1 MTELL
6 FPIIMLVLC
15 LAALGAVLFVMKRRG
30 SSEKKE
36 SESNFAL
43 TAQEFSNVK
52 DIRDIFL
59 YTRDEYIISYVKV
72 NSISIDLLSEMEK
85 KSYTRKLT
93 DEFSEVEDPFIF
105 LAVSRPVDITPL
117 VNDYVEMIHSTD
129 DPLRKALLRNE
140 IKVISEF
147 SLSGEVVQREFFY
160 KVWERNTESAESTLR
175 KRTSDMAGML
185 ESAGLSCEILKR
197 HSIIRL
203 CNLVNNPTFAAIED
217 TDVDLSIPYLN
228 NYEKEAI

>member
-1 MTELL
+1 MIEVI
-6 FPIIMLVLC
+6 FPLIMLILC
-15 LAALGAVLFVMKRRG
+15 LVGLVAIMFVMKGKSR
-30 SSEKKE
+30 SNKNENE
-36 SESNFAL
+36 SDFAL

-59 YTRDEYIISYVKV
+59 YTMDGYIISYVKV

-93 DEFSEVEDPFIF
+93 DEFSEIEDPFIF

-129 DPLRKALLRNE
+129 DSIRKVLLRNE

-160 KVWERNTESAESTLR
+160 KVWEKNTESAENALR
-175 KRTSDMAGML
+175 KRAGDMANML
-185 ESAGLSCEILKR
+185 ESTGLNCEVLKR

-217 TDVDLSIPYLN
+217 TDVDMSIPYLN
-228 NYEKEAI
+228 NFEKEAV